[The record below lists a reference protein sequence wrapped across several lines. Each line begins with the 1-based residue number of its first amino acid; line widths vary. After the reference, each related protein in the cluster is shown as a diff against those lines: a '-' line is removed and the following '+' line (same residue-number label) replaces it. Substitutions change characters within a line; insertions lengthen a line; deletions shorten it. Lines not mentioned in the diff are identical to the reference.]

1 RRSSDLDPSSGGP
14 LRVRS
19 GNPVSGLVV
28 AERLDQLIDFH
39 AVHRTDEAVADE
51 HDDRAHNRGCDGQS
65 LLGRRAQFGDW
76 PGEDVLVDCENDR
89 PTVHE
94 VIAAAEPERRK
105 AGRRPSSIGIA
116 IGPTRAPNQA
126 MSSPSTPPKLSAVSA
141 MAIDRTINK
150 NVVSR
155 AMYSSFR
162 S

>member
-1 RRSSDLDPSSGGP
+1 MLRLRLPPTTTPLPYTTLFRS

-76 PGEDVLVDCENDR
+76 PGEDVLVDCENDQADIPR
-89 PTVHE
+89 GDSCGRAGTTE
-94 VIAAAEPERRK
+94 SRQAAQQQRNSEE
-105 AGRRPSSIGIA
+105 
-116 IGPTRAPNQA
+116 
-126 MSSPSTPPKLSAVSA
+126 
-141 MAIDRTINK
+141 
-150 NVVSR
+150 
-155 AMYSSFR
+155 
-162 S
+162 